1 MKDHR
6 PKNLDL
12 ATIRQPITAIA
23 SILHRITGVMLFVA
37 VGFLVWALSLSLESR
52 QGFDQTVAVMT
63 HPLAKLITWG
73 ILSLVIYHLFAGIK
87 HLIMDAGFAET
98 KEGGPLA
105 TKISLVLSVVVI
117 LLMGVWVW

>member
-12 ATIRQPITAIA
+12 TTIRQPITAIA

-63 HPLAKLITWG
+63 HPFAKLITWG
-73 ILSLVIYHLFAGIK
+73 ILSLVVYHFFAGIK

-105 TKISLVLSVVVI
+105 AKISMVLSVVVI
-117 LLMGVWVW
+117 VLMGIWVW

>member
-1 MKDHR
+1 M
-6 PKNLDL
+6 
-12 ATIRQPITAIA
+12 PITAIT

-52 QGFDQTVAVMT
+52 QGFDQTVAIMT

-105 TKISLVLSVVVI
+105 AKITLVLTVVVI
-117 LLMGVWVW
+117 VLMGIWVW

>member
-52 QGFDQTVAVMT
+52 QGFDQTVAIMT

-105 TKISLVLSVVVI
+105 TKITLVLSVVVI
-117 LLMGVWVW
+117 VLMGIWVW

>member
-105 TKISLVLSVVVI
+105 AKITLVLTAVVI
-117 LLMGVWVW
+117 VLMGIWVW

>member
-105 TKISLVLSVVVI
+105 AKITLVLTVVVI
-117 LLMGVWVW
+117 VLMGIWVW

>member
-12 ATIRQPITAIA
+12 TTIHLPIAGIT
-23 SILHRITGVMLFVA
+23 SILHRITGVALFFG
-37 VGFLVWALSLSLESR
+37 VGFLIWALNLSLQSS
-52 QGFDQTVAVMT
+52 QGFDQVAQVLT
-63 HPLAKLITWG
+63 HPLAKFITWG

-87 HLIMDAGFAET
+87 HLIMDAGYAET

-105 TKISLVLSVVVI
+105 AKITLALTIVAIV
-117 LLMGVWVW
+117 LMGVWVW